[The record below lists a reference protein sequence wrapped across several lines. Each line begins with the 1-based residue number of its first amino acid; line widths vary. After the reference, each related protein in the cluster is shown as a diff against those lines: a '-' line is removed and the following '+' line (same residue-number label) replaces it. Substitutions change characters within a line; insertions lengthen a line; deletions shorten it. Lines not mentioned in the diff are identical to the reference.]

1 MITYDTNAH
10 APACNSN
17 VLTTLNTEMLG
28 ALTVAVDTAT
38 SCKGNPVPV
47 GVLYSTVLFFASK
60 AFMFNDVVEF
70 VKDEHS
76 NLAIVPFSYSA
87 GGAIWV
93 NNAAMAAFVGLS
105 VMSRDRTIDLVLTRF
120 VTYFFVVASDSSVAD
135 NTD

>member
-1 MITYDTNAH
+1 M
-10 APACNSN
+10 
-17 VLTTLNTEMLG
+17 
-28 ALTVAVDTAT
+28 AVDTAT